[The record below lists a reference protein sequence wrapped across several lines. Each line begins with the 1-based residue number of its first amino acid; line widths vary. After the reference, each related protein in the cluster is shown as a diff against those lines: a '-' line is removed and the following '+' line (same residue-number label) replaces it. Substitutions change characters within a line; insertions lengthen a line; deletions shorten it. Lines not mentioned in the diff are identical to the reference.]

1 VLNLGPSSTSD
12 VIALDQIWHHLYLT
26 CAGGKHLSSDAQI
39 EVIGPMEPEICTK
52 MLKKLS
58 EKPRGKFPATTPGC
72 SIVKFARLYDAF
84 VKVF

>member
-12 VIALDQIWHHLYLT
+12 VIPLDQIWHHLYST
-26 CAGGKHLSSDAQI
+26 CAGGKHLSNDAQI
-39 EVIGPMEPEICTK
+39 EVIGPLEPEICTK

-58 EKPRGKFPATTPGC
+58 EKPGAKFSATTPGC
-72 SIVKFARLYDAF
+72 FIVKFARLDDAF